1 MPVAASPQAVAV
13 PVSVPSGVSV
23 PGSSVKH
30 QVRIRYCRRMKVQ
43 GVYRMLVELRA
54 VEPKGASA
62 AGAGD
67 SLIARPLI
75 SGAQVQPAEQELGP
89 KASNNRIYFAITPL
103 AKGRLKDARLQL
115 LHQGRVLEEIKTP
128 MTGTS
133 KRTTWLLFLAT
144 LVSLA
149 FLVGLL
155 PALPDLS
162 NGKIVDNLAEVQQ
175 KVPDYDEHL
184 PPEQI
189 ETFGRLAIALKVQ
202 EGYDYLLET
211 PHLNFWIFAGLLL
224 LTLLS
229 WFCNRGV
236 LFRKTRKGK
245 PMMLPSLPQQASAH
259 PLAFK

>member
-1 MPVAASPQAVAV
+1 MAVAAPPQAVTV
-13 PVSVPSGVSV
+13 PVSGHMNVTV

-30 QVRIRYCRRMKVQ
+30 QVRVRYCRRMKVQ
-43 GVYRMLVELRA
+43 GVYRMMVELRA
-54 VEPKGASA
+54 IEPKGASA

-115 LHQGRVLEEIKTP
+115 LHQGRLLEEIKTP

-133 KRTTWLLFLAT
+133 KRTAWLLFLAT
-144 LVSLA
+144 LLA
-149 FLVGLL
+149 FSFLVGLL

-162 NGKIVDNLAEVQQ
+162 TH
-175 KVPDYDEHL
+175 KVRDAVVEKWPDYDEHV
-184 PPEQI
+184 PEGLH
-189 ETFGRLAIALKVQ
+189 EYLDRMMIADHLQK
-202 EGYDYLLET
+202 GYDELAGV
-211 PHLNFWIFAGLLL
+211 PHLSFYTTAGLLI
-224 LTLLS
+224 LTLFS
-229 WFCNRGV
+229 WFFNRGV
-236 LFRKTRKGK
+236 LLRKTRKGK
-245 PMMLPSLPQQASAH
+245 PLMLPSLPQHGSAH

>member
-1 MPVAASPQAVAV
+1 MAVAAAPQAVAV
-13 PVSVPSGVSV
+13 PVSVPTGVTM

-43 GVYRMLVELRA
+43 GVYRMQVELRA

-89 KASNNRIYFAITPL
+89 KASNNKIYFAITPL

-115 LHQGRVLEEIKTP
+115 LHQGRLLEEIKTP

-133 KRTTWLLFLAT
+133 KRATGLLFLAT
-144 LVSLA
+144 LAALA

-162 NGKIVDNLAEVQQ
+162 NGKIVESLAVQQ
-175 KVPDYDEHL
+175 KLPDYDEHL

-189 ETFGRLAIALKVQ
+189 ESFGRMGIALQ
-202 EGYDYLLET
+202 LQQGYDALMET
-211 PHLNFWIFAGLLL
+211 PNLNFWIFAGLLL
-224 LTLLS
+224 LTLVS
-229 WFCNRGV
+229 WFLNRGV

-245 PMMLPSLPQQASAH
+245 PLMLPSLPQQASTH